1 MMKMKNDYS
10 VNQFTYNDV
19 KSSVLLNHH
28 KLGELLFAR
37 LNKHYA
43 RWSPIDCIEVQ
54 EFFLRSLS
62 RDSRDLSTFCLK
74 VPKDLV
80 KTRFFQKLLQVY
92 RKRIGFNRR
101 YVKDYRFSNEYRKST
116 LLKAAQAFYESLDTP
131 LSLQALELLKNGS
144 PDAILQLLKL
154 SVNPN
159 SVIYAKNSDLF
170 MRDYA
175 AISFLRKYEGFDIGI
190 DTAEQAARAWIEAE
204 VQCKAFNHR
213 VLSDGFS
220 IDEKRFFFQVR
231 KVVQRI
237 LGACPSL
244 SNVRENLRMGP
255 GSTTSTP
262 SKFCSSLDKLESKL
276 EVSPQCYLIARALF
290 SSPENPFGFDP
301 DEFVVVTSSR
311 WSSVKKTALTDRP
324 IEIPIIV
331 DSMVQLALGSLIR
344 GRLKRFGLDLDKQA
358 EINGLLAKFG
368 SLKGTLATLDLKS
381 ASDTI
386 SYSLVKLL
394 LPKGWFDLLNASRSR
409 MVQLPDGSNF
419 HLHKFSAMGNGYTF
433 ELESLIFLAITLV
446 SSGYLN
452 PKRLPCTIGIFGDDI
467 CCPTDTANTVV
478 NNLQLCG
485 FQLNTEKSYITGP
498 FRESCGQDFFLGAP
512 VRPYFQKQELTD
524 VTRLFTLVNG
534 IRRFSVRS
542 LINYGSDIR
551 YRDVWRSLVQIIPE
565 PYRIFGHSSLGDTVV
580 WGNPADGVQGFWP
593 ITVRNCYSYRR
604 RQLIRAEHRTINYSA
619 YKGTTLIRSWLLQK
633 NGKISQPFE
642 KLKHFK
648 RDISPSDLLTMV
660 KRSGFNSDACVNP
673 RSFRDSIQYQPKWF
687 YTTEESETMAWVT
700 TGNGCD
706 CPTFI

>member
-1 MMKMKNDYS
+1 MMKTRDYS
-10 VNQFTYNDV
+10 VNQSLTTDI
-19 KSSVLLNHH
+19 SLSVLIYHH
-28 KLGELLFAR
+28 QLGELLFAQ
-37 LNKHYA
+37 LNKRFV
-43 RWSPIDCIEVQ
+43 RWSPIECTEVQ
-54 EFFLRSLS
+54 EFFLKALS

-74 VPKDLV
+74 IPKDLV
-80 KTRFFQKLLQVY
+80 KTRFYQKLLQAY

-101 YVKDYRFSNEYRKST
+101 YVKDYRFSGEYRKSA
-116 LLKAAQAFYESLDTP
+116 LIKAALAFYEALDTP
-131 LSLQALELLKNGS
+131 LSLKALALLQEGS
-144 PDAILQLLKL
+144 NEAILQLLKL

-159 SVIYAKNSDLF
+159 SVIYAANSDLF

-190 DTAEQAARAWIEAE
+190 DTAEQAALAWIQAE
-204 VQCKAFNHR
+204 IQCKAFNDR
-213 VLSDGFS
+213 VRNDDFLLRD
-220 IDEKRFFFQVR
+220 KRLFYQVR
-231 KVVQRI
+231 KVIQRI
-237 LGACPSL
+237 LGACPSI
-244 SNVRENLRMGP
+244 SSIRENLRMGP

-276 EVSPQCYLIARALF
+276 EVSPQCYSLARALF
-290 SSPENPFGFDP
+290 TPENLFGFDP
-301 DEFVVVTSSR
+301 DEFVVITSSK

-446 SSGYLN
+446 SSGYLL
-452 PKRLPCTIGIFGDDI
+452 PKKLPCTIGIFGDDI
-467 CCPTDTANTVV
+467 CCPTDTAQLVIK
-478 NNLQLCG
+478 NLELCG
-485 FQLNTEKSYITGP
+485 FQLNTEKSYTSGP

-524 VTRLFTLVNG
+524 VTRLYTLVNG

-542 LINYGSDIR
+542 LIEYGSDIR
-551 YRDVWRSLVQIIPE
+551 YRDVWRTLVQIIPE
-565 PYRIFGHSSLGDTVV
+565 PYRIFGHSSLGDTVI
-580 WGNPADGVQGFWP
+580 WGNPTDGVQGFWP
-593 ITVRNCYSYRR
+593 VTVRDCYSYRR

-619 YKGTTLIRSWLLQK
+619 YKGATLIRSWLLQK
-633 NGKISQPFE
+633 NGRISQPFE
-642 KLKHFK
+642 KVKNFQK
-648 RDISPSDLLTMV
+648 DIQSPGLLSMING
-660 KRSGFNSDACVNP
+660 SGFSSDACVNP

-687 YTTEESETMAWVT
+687 YTPERTENEAWVT

-706 CPTFI
+706 CPTFL